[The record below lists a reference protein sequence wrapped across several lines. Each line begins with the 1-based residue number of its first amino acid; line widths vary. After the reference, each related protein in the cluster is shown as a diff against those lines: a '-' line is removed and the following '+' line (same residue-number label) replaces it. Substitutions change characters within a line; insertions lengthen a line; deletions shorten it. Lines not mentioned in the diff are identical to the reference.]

1 MIFFESEVEK
11 LTDKSILNPVK
22 NFDKPNESAH
32 FEVEKNT
39 DRSFSNLSLELIEQ
53 ILITAVRSCDNTWT
67 SHIVYTFNSLRKVW
81 NFWRVVL
88 DGSAVTKLLP
98 QLYFSQ
104 DILRKPK
111 KNGEGKDT
119 EHRKMEQSLDGIIL
133 TIIWMVCD

>member
-1 MIFFESEVEK
+1 M
-11 LTDKSILNPVK
+11 
-22 NFDKPNESAH
+22 
-32 FEVEKNT
+32 EKNT
-39 DRSFSNLSLELIEQ
+39 NKSFSNLSLELIEQ

-119 EHRKMEQSLDGIIL
+119 EHRKMEQSLD
-133 TIIWMVCD
+133 